1 MRVLPIAFAS
11 ALGLAALS
19 TAVQGQKADA
29 QVDARSVALLDQA
42 RAAHRAGSLEQAND
56 LLETALAVD
65 PKNRAAFIELAEV
78 AKAQGLPGKAI
89 RFYREALE
97 LEPNDRAALVGQGDA
112 LVQKGAVTKARENLA
127 KLKQVCNGACPEE
140 ARLAALIEKGPPPAV
155 LSAQATTKVPAPGA
169 EQKTRTPQQQ

>member
-19 TAVQGQKADA
+19 TGVQGQKPDA
-29 QVDARSVALLDQA
+29 QVNPRSVALLDQA
-42 RAAHRAGSLEQAND
+42 KSARTAGSLETAND

-78 AKAQGLPGKAI
+78 AKAQGLNGKAI

-97 LEPNDRAALVGQGDA
+97 LEPNDRAALAGQGDA

-127 KLKQVCNGACPEE
+127 KLKQVCNGGCPEE

-155 LSAQATTKVPAPGA
+155 LSAQTTAKVPAPGA
-169 EQKTRTPQQQ
+169 EEKTRSPQ

>member
-1 MRVLPIAFAS
+1 MRVLPLVLAS
-11 ALGLAALS
+11 AIGLAAVS
-19 TAVQGQKADA
+19 TAVQGQKPDA
-29 QVDARSVALLDQA
+29 QINPRSVALLDQA
-42 RAAHRAGSLEQAND
+42 KGARSTGNLETAND

-97 LEPNDRAALVGQGDA
+97 LEPNDRTALAGQGDA

-140 ARLAALIEKGPPPAV
+140 ARLAAVIEKGPPPAV
-155 LSAQATTKVPAPGA
+155 LSAQATTKVPVPGA
-169 EQKTRTPQQQ
+169 EEKTRSPQ